1 MLNEN
6 IINLSLSDDEVEKR
20 ISEGL
25 VNKESDSKSKTI
37 KRIIADNTLTLFN
50 FLNLFLLL
58 LLLLVGSYKN
68 MLFVGVVV
76 CNVII
81 GIVQEIRSKRAVDKL
96 SIVVSTNIDV
106 VRNGEIRNINMNE
119 IVKDDVIILKSGLQI
134 PCDCE
139 IIDGFCF
146 ANESLLTG
154 ESDRI
159 EKNIG
164 DKLLSGSF
172 ISAGTVYAKVI
183 NVGENSYASKIQQEA
198 TYHKKI
204 NSEIMYTLN
213 KIIRFCTIAIFPVG
227 IALFINQYYFNHEAF
242 NKTIITIVAALIGMI
257 PEGLI
262 LLTSTVLAVSVI
274 RLSRQNV
281 LVQQLFCIETLARV
295 DVLCLDKTGTITTGD
310 LEVVDIDCFNND
322 KEYINKILKSLA
334 ESSIDNN
341 STINAIND
349 YIDCGAIEAKD
360 VIPFSSEKK
369 WSGARLSDNKSYIIG
384 AAECI
389 YDNSEKELFDKISKI
404 DDTLRVISLG
414 VSESEFEDNETL
426 PENIKP
432 LALILIKDK
441 VRDNADETIK
451 FFNDQGVKL
460 KIISGDNDKT
470 VMRIAQSVGVPD
482 AHNAV
487 DVSKITSDEELDKAI
502 EENVVFGRVTPQQKK
517 KFVEALKKNGHT
529 VAMTGDGVNDVLA
542 LKEAD
547 CSVAI
552 ASGSDAAKNIS
563 QLVLADDDFAS
574 MPKVV
579 AEGRRSINNIQRS
592 ASLFIV
598 KTIYSMIPALTFVI
612 VNINYPFQPLQM
624 SLISAFTIGIPSF
637 VLALQPN
644 HNRIQG
650 KFIKNVI
657 IRAWPASLMV
667 VLNIFTL
674 IFFSN
679 NYSYEQ
685 FSSMAVILT
694 SLVGVMMVIR
704 LSIPLNALRCALI
717 IFITVGLAFCINVF
731 RGLLNIVPLNPF
743 AFTLLIILAA
753 VSVVVYN
760 IVYTLSCKINRIK

>member
-213 KIIRFCTIAIFPVG
+213 RIIRFCTIAIFPVG

-295 DVLCLDKTGTITTGD
+295 DVLCLDKTGTLTTGRLR
-310 LEVVDIDCFNND
+310 LE
-322 KEYINKILKSLA
+322 E
-334 ESSIDNN
+334 
-341 STINAIND
+341 TIPLDA
-349 YIDCGAIEAKD
+349 
-360 VIPFSSEKK
+360 
-369 WSGARLSDNKSYIIG
+369 
-384 AAECI
+384 
-389 YDNSEKELFDKISKI
+389 SEKELDQ
-404 DDTLRVISLG
+404 
-414 VSESEFEDNETL
+414 
-426 PENIKP
+426 
-432 LALILIKDK
+432 ALLS
-441 VRDNADETIK
+441 
-451 FFNDQGVKL
+451 FL
-460 KIISGDNDKT
+460 
-470 VMRIAQSVGVPD
+470 
-482 AHNAV
+482 
-487 DVSKITSDEELDKAI
+487 
-502 EENVVFGRVTPQQKK
+502 
-517 KFVEALKKNGHT
+517 
-529 VAMTGDGVNDVLA
+529 
-542 LKEAD
+542 
-547 CSVAI
+547 
-552 ASGSDAAKNIS
+552 
-563 QLVLADDDFAS
+563 
-574 MPKVV
+574 
-579 AEGRRSINNIQRS
+579 
-592 ASLFIV
+592 
-598 KTIYSMIPALTFVI
+598 
-612 VNINYPFQPLQM
+612 
-624 SLISAFTIGIPSF
+624 SAFT
-637 VLALQPN
+637 A
-644 HNRIQG
+644 R
-650 KFIKNVI
+650 
-657 IRAWPASLMV
+657 
-667 VLNIFTL
+667 
-674 IFFSN
+674 
-679 NYSYEQ
+679 
-685 FSSMAVILT
+685 
-694 SLVGVMMVIR
+694 
-704 LSIPLNALRCALI
+704 
-717 IFITVGLAFCINVF
+717 
-731 RGLLNIVPLNPF
+731 
-743 AFTLLIILAA
+743 LAA
-753 VSVVVYN
+753 V
-760 IVYTLSCKINRIK
+760 LSIMHMNTSTSRFLKRPT